1 MLYDPQ
7 RYLLSSF
14 SLVFYFF
21 FTFLDRLGFLTLLLF
36 EQVENSDYNYVE
48 QTMHKNL
55 DGIEI
60 KYWEENN
67 NDDSKN

>member
-1 MLYDPQ
+1 MIGDDFNP
-7 RYLLSSF
+7 SHP
-14 SLVFYFF
+14 
-21 FTFLDRLGFLTLLLF
+21 GA
-36 EQVENSDYNYVE
+36 QVENSDYNYVE